1 MAIIFQKVVADAKKS
16 FLSPKH
22 VKDNFTESAYFS
34 KKFTYICNAHLYV
47 DSMNNSKHSLVG
59 KGYMLPFVLITFF
72 FFLWGFAR
80 AILDVLN
87 PFFQQSF
94 QINKTQASLIQFV
107 TFTAYFLMAIP
118 AGILIRKY
126 GTRRGVVTG
135 LILFGGAALSFM
147 LSRFSGGYI
156 FWFYLLLLFVIGCG
170 LACLEVAANPYV
182 TLLGK
187 PETAASRINRA
198 QSFNGMGCIFGA
210 LLGGAYCFSVEQPN
224 ISLLYLCI
232 GVVVLLIAILFS
244 RVKLPEFVIE
254 KKDTSPLSPSNGE
267 SSHSLSS
274 TKEINHFKEQPLTL
288 NARSSI
294 FNSKSSL
301 LSHPLFVFGLFA
313 LFCYEVAE
321 IAIASFYINYAT
333 ENNMAQWISTFIND
347 STGMML
353 NSHLVASI
361 VLSVGL
367 FLFMCGRF
375 AGSWIMR
382 FIKAEKVLFA
392 CAIGTVLMT
401 AFVVLDI
408 HIVSFVASILIFVF
422 EAIMFPTIFALSI
435 KGLGSLTQKASA
447 VLMMTPIGGAVGSV
461 LMGMA
466 ADHRNMTFSFFV
478 PLVAFSVILIYT
490 LTILRKEKL
499 IQRDVQ

>member
-1 MAIIFQKVVADAKKS
+1 MK
-16 FLSPKH
+16 
-22 VKDNFTESAYFS
+22 
-34 KKFTYICNAHLYV
+34 
-47 DSMNNSKHSLVG
+47 NNKHSLVG
-59 KGYMLPFVLITFF
+59 KGYWLPFVLITFF

-87 PFFQQSF
+87 PFFQETF

-107 TFTAYFLMAIP
+107 TFMAYFLMAVP
-118 AGILIRKY
+118 AGMLIRKY
-126 GTRRGVVTG
+126 GTRYGVVTG
-135 LILFGGAALSFM
+135 LILFGGAALSFV
-147 LSRFSGGYI
+147 LSRFFGETI

-182 TLLGK
+182 TLLGN

-224 ISLLYLCI
+224 ISIPYIGI
-232 GVVVLLIAILFS
+232 GVFVLLIAILFS

-254 KKDTSPLSPSNGE
+254 HKHVDQSTPSLKDD
-267 SSHSLSS
+267 SSATHSRGLM
-274 TKEINHFKEQPLTL
+274 
-288 NARSSI
+288 A
-294 FNSKSSL
+294 
-301 LSHPLFVFGLFA
+301 HPLFLFGLFA

-333 ENNMAQWISTFIND
+333 ENNMAQWISELIQSFSGAT
-347 STGMML
+347 L
-353 NSHLVASI
+353 NPHFVASI
-361 VLSVGL
+361 VLSTGL

-382 FIKAEKVLFA
+382 FVRAEKVLFA
-392 CAIGTVLMT
+392 CAIGTVAMT
-401 AFVVLDI
+401 VLVIMDI
-408 HIVSFVASILIFVF
+408 RIVSFVASVLIFVF
-422 EAIMFPTIFALSI
+422 ESIMFPTIFALSI

-447 VLMMTPIGGAVGSV
+447 VLMMTPIGGAIGTV

-466 ADHRNMTFSFFV
+466 ADHRDMRFSFFV
-478 PLVAFSVILIYT
+478 PLMAFTVIFIYS
-490 LTILRKEKL
+490 LTILRKKN
-499 IQRDVQ
+499 R

>member
-1 MAIIFQKVVADAKKS
+1 MKNI
-16 FLSPKH
+16 
-22 VKDNFTESAYFS
+22 
-34 KKFTYICNAHLYV
+34 
-47 DSMNNSKHSLVG
+47 KHSLVG
-59 KGYMLPFVLITFF
+59 KGYWLPFVLITFF

-80 AILDVLN
+80 ALLDVLN
-87 PFFQQSF
+87 PFFQQTF

-107 TFTAYFLMAIP
+107 TFMAYFLMAVP
-118 AGILIRKY
+118 AGILIRKH

-135 LILFGGAALSFM
+135 LILFGGAALSFV
-147 LSRFSGGYI
+147 LSRFFGGYI
-156 FWFYLLLLFVIGCG
+156 FWFYLFLLFVIGCG

-182 TLLGK
+182 TLLGE

-224 ISLLYLCI
+224 ISLLYLGI

-254 KKDTSPLSPSNGE
+254 NKIVSPASAE
-267 SSHSLSS
+267 AASSRGLMGRPM
-274 TKEINHFKEQPLTL
+274 FL
-288 NARSSI
+288 
-294 FNSKSSL
+294 
-301 LSHPLFVFGLFA
+301 FGLFA

-333 ENNMAQWISTFIND
+333 ENNMASRISTFIEKTFD
-347 STGMML
+347 TTL
-353 NSHLVASI
+353 NAHFIASI

-382 FIKAEKVLFA
+382 FIRAEKVMLC
-392 CAIGTVLMT
+392 CAIGTVAMT
-401 AFVVLDI
+401 GLVVWNI

-422 EAIMFPTIFALSI
+422 ESIMFPTIFALSI
-435 KGLGSLTQKASA
+435 RGLGNLTQKASA
-447 VLMMTPIGGAVGSV
+447 VLMMTPIGGAVGTV
-461 LMGMA
+461 LMGIA
-466 ADHRNMTFSFFV
+466 ADHHNMTFSFFI
-478 PLVAFSVILIYT
+478 PLIAFIVILIYA
-490 LTILRKEKL
+490 LSIQLR
-499 IQRDVQ
+499 RARNHPT

>member
-1 MAIIFQKVVADAKKS
+1 MFDFVKKNP
-16 FLSPKH
+16 LLCTL
-22 VKDNFTESAYFS
+22 NFNT
-34 KKFTYICNAHLYV
+34 I
-47 DSMNNSKHSLVG
+47 SMTNNKHSLVG
-59 KGYMLPFVLITFF
+59 KGYWLPFVLITFF

-87 PFFQQSF
+87 PFFQETF

-107 TFTAYFLMAIP
+107 TFMAYFLMAVP
-118 AGILIRKY
+118 AGMLIRKF
-126 GTRRGVVTG
+126 GTRYGVVTG
-135 LILFGGAALSFM
+135 LILFGGAALSFV
-147 LSRFSGGYI
+147 LSRFFGEYI

-182 TLLGK
+182 TLLGD
-187 PETAASRINRA
+187 PATAASRINRA

-224 ISLLYLCI
+224 ISIPYIGI

-254 KKDTSPLSPSNGE
+254 DSKFNIQDSRFNPE
-267 SSHSLSS
+267 
-274 TKEINHFKEQPLTL
+274 L
-288 NARSSI
+288 NSGQ
-294 FNSKSSL
+294 NSKSGL
-301 LSHPLFVFGLFA
+301 LRHPLFLFGLFA

-333 ENNMAQWISTFIND
+333 ENSMAQWISAFVAD
-347 STGMML
+347 VFGASL
-353 NSHLVASI
+353 NPHFVASI
-361 VLSVGL
+361 VLSAGL

-382 FIKAEKVLFA
+382 FIRAEKVLFV
-392 CAIGTVLMT
+392 CATGTVAMTGLVLM
-401 AFVVLDI
+401 DI
-408 HIVSFVASILIFVF
+408 RIVSFVASILIFVF

-447 VLMMTPIGGAVGSV
+447 VLMMTPIGGAIGTV

-466 ADHRNMTFSFFV
+466 ADHRDMTFSFLV
-478 PLVAFSVILIYT
+478 PLIAFSVVLVYA
-490 LTILRKEKL
+490 LTILRKKNYSSM
-499 IQRDVQ
+499 